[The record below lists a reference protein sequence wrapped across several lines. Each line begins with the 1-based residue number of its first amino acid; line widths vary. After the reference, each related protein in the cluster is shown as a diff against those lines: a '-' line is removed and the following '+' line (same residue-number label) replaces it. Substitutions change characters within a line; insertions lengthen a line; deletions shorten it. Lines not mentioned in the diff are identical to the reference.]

1 MGKISRPQTAT
12 DKALL
17 IIKKHGGTIRT
28 GEALKAGIHPRV
40 LYSLRDHG
48 KIEKVSLGVYRLSE
62 LPPISNPD
70 LVAVALRVPR
80 AVICL
85 ISALSFHHLTT
96 QVPHQVAIALERG
109 TETPRIDFPPISVHR
124 FAKVAFHA
132 GIEKHEIDGVVI
144 RVYCPEKTIADCF
157 KFRNKLGMDVV
168 LEALKLYKERS
179 QFKVDELLRYG
190 YVCRV
195 ANIMKP
201 YLETMV

>member
-1 MGKISRPQTAT
+1 MNKTSRSQTAT
-12 DKALL
+12 DKALR
-17 IIKKHGGTIRT
+17 IIKKHSGVIRT
-28 GEALKAGIHPRV
+28 SEALKAGIHPRV
-40 LYSLRDHG
+40 LYSLRDNR
-48 KIEKVSLGVYRLSE
+48 KIEQVSLGVYRLSE

-70 LVAVALRVPR
+70 LVAVALRIPR

-85 ISALSFHHLTT
+85 VSALSFHHLTT
-96 QVPHQVAIALERG
+96 QIPHEVAIALARG

-124 FAKVAFHA
+124 FAEAAFHA

-144 RVYCPEKTIADCF
+144 RVYSPEKTIADCF

-168 LEALKLYKERS
+168 LEALKFYKERS

-190 YVCRV
+190 HVCRV